1 MGYTLA
7 QSLSKSVPVSAACI
21 ELNQTVMT
29 QITNGKLNEG
39 ELAVSAVL
47 ASGNDHSQDSCAGLV
62 LNNMAAFMS
71 VSGRLA
77 DAERLAERSVQ
88 ILEKTCSPAM

>member
-1 MGYTLA
+1 
-7 QSLSKSVPVSAACI
+7 
-21 ELNQTVMT
+21 MT

-47 ASGNDHSQDSCAGLV
+47 ASSDDHCQDSCAGLV

-77 DAERLAERSVQ
+77 EAERLAVGSVQ
-88 ILEKTCSPAM
+88 IVEKALVQTAQ